1 MSDPKFL
8 KAGLSLKVLI
18 KGIYQTLYKEKR
30 IFNHVIIKLDFYVV
44 YLFIS
49 RFFKFLSYFY
59 TFTCM
64 FIELCKDNDWCL
76 FLFDVQN
83 KKCVYEI

>member
-1 MSDPKFL
+1 MSGAKFL

-44 YLFIS
+44 YI
-49 RFFKFLSYFY
+49 
-59 TFTCM
+59 
-64 FIELCKDNDWCL
+64 CL
-76 FLFDVQN
+76 FLVSFNFSAIFFILLHV
-83 KKCVYEI
+83 CL

>member
-1 MSDPKFL
+1 MSDPEFL

-44 YLFIS
+44 YIFIS
-49 RFFKFLSYFY
+49 RFF
-59 TFTCM
+59 
-64 FIELCKDNDWCL
+64 EL
-76 FLFDVQN
+76 
-83 KKCVYEI
+83 